1 MRTAEETAHR
11 VALVRAAYEE
21 LAETGRV
28 DPERLADDSAW
39 DMSNFTSWD
48 EQVEEARFELL
59 EVIDAPGDEVVAI
72 VRQEGRDK
80 ESGALVE
87 TSFGSVWTLRDDK
100 LAGQKVYAAPAE
112 ALTAVGAER
121 RERPR

>member
-21 LAETGRV
+21 LADTGRV
-28 DPERLADDSAW
+28 DPARLANDSAW
-39 DMSNFTSWD
+39 DMSTFTAWA
-48 EQVEEARFELL
+48 EQVEDARFELV
-59 EVIDAPGDEVVAI
+59 EAIDTPGDEVVAI

-80 ESGALVE
+80 DSGALVE
-87 TSFGSVWTLRDDK
+87 TSFGSVWTLRDDR
-100 LAGQKVYAAPAE
+100 LADQRVYADPAE
-112 ALTAVGAER
+112 ALTSVGAER